1 MVLPSVGKLNMIN
14 IRKCCIDPLYTVY
27 HGLVTHRWS
36 KHIRR
41 YLAQNCLLSGGK
53 CVHARDRIQG
63 RGVVTCHNCVDN
75 KKKKYDLGLEISFK
89 NSVYSTQI

>member
-1 MVLPSVGKLNMIN
+1 MFLNIVNTLWKPFTIGRVGAVTPKLLVNMKN

-41 YLAQNCLLSGGK
+41 YLAQNCLPS
-53 CVHARDRIQG
+53 VASAHTQG
-63 RGVVTCHNCVDN
+63 
-75 KKKKYDLGLEISFK
+75 I
-89 NSVYSTQI
+89 